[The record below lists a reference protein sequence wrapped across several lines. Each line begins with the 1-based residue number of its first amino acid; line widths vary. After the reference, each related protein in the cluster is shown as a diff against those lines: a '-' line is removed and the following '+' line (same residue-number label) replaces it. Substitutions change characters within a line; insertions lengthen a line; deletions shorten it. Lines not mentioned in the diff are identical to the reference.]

1 MVATLPCTTAL
12 LRPITATS
20 TTSIKTNTKII
31 YIKNWRC
38 IAIVDDY
45 VDTMCIH
52 FMIKPDFKDI
62 VFNDFKSGIING
74 VRRKWKCRMLKKPK
88 QKQVRFTGICAS
100 RFYANYDK
108 FYYKN
113 YSFSGGY
120 GNYSLLYSHYKYRD
134 DYVYIHLQHNAIKG
148 KDADTIYT
156 DVLMLV
162 ESIGIDLEMLQID
175 RKINRIDY
183 KRDFECELYPAVEKQ
198 ASLSI
203 MSKLPTG
210 VRGVNLET
218 YETAIKY
225 KPKSSCGIEIIVYF
239 KDEQL
244 KKQKKKG
251 LRLQIKEFENV
262 IRVEVRDKNKRLNY
276 NRTNTFEME
285 KTIDHYYKENIADE
299 HFSKY
304 VETIFYKEPFYR
316 IDYAIIA
323 IQNDSGLTEKKA
335 EKLCQLVKDI
345 NIKGFT
351 RAKAE
356 YNYCDDTFAKHIKLL
371 RSIGINPLTFDE
383 NIDLAILHNFTTK
396 EVCRDYSLYDELFRP
411 VKKKNYDEWG
421 FEIK

>member
-1 MVATLPCTTAL
+1 
-12 LRPITATS
+12 
-20 TTSIKTNTKII
+20 
-31 YIKNWRC
+31 
-38 IAIVDDY
+38 
-45 VDTMCIH
+45 
-52 FMIKPDFKDI
+52 
-62 VFNDFKSGIING
+62 
-74 VRRKWKCRMLKKPK
+74 MLKKSR
-88 QKQVRFTGICAS
+88 QKQLRFTGICAS

-108 FYYKN
+108 FYYKS
-113 YSFSGGY
+113 YSFSGRY
-120 GNYSLLYSHYKYRD
+120 SNYSLLYSHYKYRD

-162 ESIGIDLEMLQID
+162 ESIGINLEMLQID

-299 HFSKY
+299 HFLKY
-304 VETIFYKEPFYR
+304 VETIFYTEPFYR
-316 IDYAIIA
+316 IDYALIA
-323 IQNDSGLTEKKA
+323 IQNDSRLTKKEA
-335 EKLCQLVKDI
+335 DKLCQLVKDI

-356 YNYCDDTFAKHIKLL
+356 YGYCDDTFANHIKLL

-411 VKKKNYDEWG
+411 VKKRNYDEWG